1 MLLSSCSY
9 KVQTKTI
16 VLKDNN
22 NMPYEKVV
30 KVANSVP
37 INNKKPII
45 YTSIDNNPKLELIQF
60 KENILIN
67 KPIKTPKKRLL
78 GIKITPMNTVAAVL
92 ALLLFIINLLLCG
105 LLILLVETDD
115 TSNTLAKIMV
125 PLMFVPMLILELY
138 SIILGIKLKKYEDK
152 KLRKIY

>member
-1 MLLSSCSY
+1 
-9 KVQTKTI
+9 
-16 VLKDNN
+16 
-22 NMPYEKVV
+22 
-30 KVANSVP
+30 
-37 INNKKPII
+37 
-45 YTSIDNNPKLELIQF
+45 
-60 KENILIN
+60 
-67 KPIKTPKKRLL
+67 
-78 GIKITPMNTVAAVL
+78 MNTVAAVL